1 MIDAISTAQ
10 SGLSAQATSMAV
22 TANNVANADTD
33 GYRARDARLETG
45 PGGQGVRVSEI
56 SEDTSAGD
64 LRPETGSAGSDAGVS
79 QPGVD
84 LAAMS
89 NVDLASQ
96 SVNMIE
102 ASRAFEANVAV
113 IRTADDMAGT
123 LLDMRV

>member
-10 SGLSAQATSMAV
+10 SGLSALATSMAA

-45 PGGQGVRVSEI
+45 PGGQGVRVSEL
-56 SEDTSAGD
+56 SEDTSSGGLRSETVSAENEAGI
-64 LRPETGSAGSDAGVS
+64 P

-84 LAAMS
+84 LVAMS

-96 SVNMIE
+96 AVNMVE
-102 ASRAFEANVAV
+102 VSRAFEANVAV

-123 LLDMRV
+123 ILDMRV